1 MSNDQTSNSAESSS
15 ALEKETIEALLDSIK
30 TALEQDPDCNEA
42 FINEFDDFTLA
53 VPLSGGQNAL
63 DNFME
68 KQKLKQYLADTA
80 ESIASRMT
88 KEKDRSL
95 TCCFTGHRPK
105 RIPWLADSEDY
116 RTLRL
121 KETLE
126 SLINGLSI
134 YGVDRYITGNAK
146 GFDTIAA
153 EAVLDSNDY
162 LKTSKMWDGV
172 PKEWQP
178 AKLEIAIPFEGH
190 NGGDPR
196 IENLQKQASIAHVV
210 SSQSSHTHAFRERNE
225 YMVDNADI
233 VVAFFDNR
241 EQDTNV
247 EKSGTFN
254 TISYAKKQLKT
265 IILLNP
271 EWVEDDWPSVLGIRI
286 LQPVWRKNN
295 QSAIT
300 VN

>member
-1 MSNDQTSNSAESSS
+1 MGNFREEQ
-15 ALEKETIEALLDSIK
+15 ALR
-30 TALEQDPDCNEA
+30 
-42 FINEFDDFTLA
+42 
-53 VPLSGGQNAL
+53 
-63 DNFME
+63 
-68 KQKLKQYLADTA
+68 QYLLNATR
-80 ESIASRMT
+80 SIASKMLL
-88 KEKDRSL
+88 EKDGGL

-105 RIPWLADSEDY
+105 RIPWLADGEDY

-153 EAVLDSNDY
+153 EAVLESNGY

-196 IENLQKQASIAHVV
+196 IEDLQKQASIAHVV
-210 SSQSSHTHAFRERNE
+210 SSQSSHTQAFRERNE
-225 YMVDNADI
+225 YMVDNANI

-241 EQDTNV
+241 EQDANV

-265 IILLNP
+265 IILLDP
-271 EWVEDDWPSVLGIRI
+271 EWVENDWPSVLGIRI
-286 LQPVWRKNN
+286 LQPV
-295 QSAIT
+295 
-300 VN
+300 